1 MEGVITAAGHTLP
14 SFAGY
19 GGEREGAPFGR
30 PFAGGAEMTSLVQE
44 ALVRLRSAIDV
55 ANEACEGKQSL
66 DFWTGA
72 RTLNWILG
80 NNTSTASVC
89 TAAANMQV
97 AYDYYAERVAD
108 PSTTDEQLA
117 DILVG
122 INKNAD
128 VRDLIALAEAT
139 GAEAA
144 ARLAASATRRAR
156 RWKRSGRV
164 SSRGFRGGRGPAG
177 ASTSPR
183 SLAGSTRRRS
193 RRRSDRK
200 GLDFHAARE
209 HRRLA
214 RGEGTRGLARHHG

>member
-30 PFAGGAEMTSLVQE
+30 PFAGGAEMTSLVRE
-44 ALVRLRSAIDV
+44 ALVRLRGAIDV
-55 ANEACEGKQSL
+55 ANDACAGKERL

-72 RTLNWILG
+72 ATLNWILG
-80 NNTSTASVC
+80 NNTSTQSVC
-89 TAAANMQV
+89 AAAAQMQV

-144 ARLAASATRRAR
+144 ARLAASAPGAALDAAGQALEEIGKGILKGIP
-156 RWKRSGRV
+156 WWAWA
-164 SSRGFRGGRGPAG
+164 GGGVY
-177 ASTSPR
+177 
-183 SLAGSTRRRS
+183 LAAKLGWIDT
-193 RRRSDRK
+193 K
-200 GLDFHAARE
+200 TFAKKK
-209 HRRLA
+209 
-214 RGEGTRGLARHHG
+214 